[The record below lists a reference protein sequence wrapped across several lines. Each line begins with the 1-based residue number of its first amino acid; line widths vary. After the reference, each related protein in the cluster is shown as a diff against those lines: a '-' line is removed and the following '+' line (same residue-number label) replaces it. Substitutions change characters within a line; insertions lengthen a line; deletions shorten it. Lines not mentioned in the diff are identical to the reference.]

1 MHALQTIRK
10 TEDVMSLAVTPQ
22 VLERDTI
29 G

>member
-10 TEDVMSLAVTPQ
+10 TEDVMSHAVTPQ
-22 VLERDTI
+22 VLECDTV